1 LSAALAECRD
11 LSIDYGG
18 GTRIGPINLQVS
30 AGTVVALVGVNGAG
44 KTSLLH
50 MLLGLRR
57 PTSGSAMLFGQ
68 SSETAAS
75 RKGVGYLPEAVD
87 FPERS
92 NAFDLLKLHARLTG
106 TPLRSEDEFEKY
118 LDEFG
123 LELTGKPLK
132 VYSKGMK
139 QRLALAIAM
148 MDCSRLLIL
157 DEPNSGLDPVGIAM
171 LRAKLD
177 QLKAR
182 GVGLI
187 ISTHR
192 LAEVMQVADRTLVL
206 HKGAIAGDAPMSDF
220 AHFQDFENFFLERAR

>member
-1 LSAALAECRD
+1 MSEPLAECQD
-11 LSIDYGG
+11 LILDYGS
-18 GTRIGPINLQVS
+18 GTRIGPINLS
-30 AGTVVALVGVNGAG
+30 IASGSTMALVGVNGAG

-57 PTSGSAMLFGQ
+57 PTSGRATLLGTDCTQ
-68 SSETAAS
+68 AKS
-75 RKGVGYLPEAVD
+75 RNGVGSLPEAVD

-92 NAFDLLKLHARLTG
+92 HAVDLLRLHARLTG
-106 TPLRSEDEFEKY
+106 SPMRTRAEFEKY

-123 LELTGKPLK
+123 LEFSDKPLRF
-132 VYSKGMK
+132 YSKGMK

-148 MDCSRLLIL
+148 MECRRLLIL

-171 LRAKLD
+171 LRSKLD
-177 QLKAR
+177 QIKLA

-192 LAEVMQVADRTLVL
+192 LAEVMQVADRAVVL
-206 HKGAIAGDAPMSDF
+206 HDGRLAGDALMSQF
-220 AHFQDFENFFLERAR
+220 ENYAAFENFFLERAQ

>member
-1 LSAALAECRD
+1 MSPALAECRD
-11 LSIDYGG
+11 LLIDYGG
-18 GTRIGPINLQVS
+18 GTRIGPLNLQIMSGS
-30 AGTVVALVGVNGAG
+30 ALALVGVNGAG
-44 KTSLLH
+44 KSSLLH

-57 PTSGSAMLFGQ
+57 PTSGSALLLGQ
-68 SSETAAS
+68 SSANAAG
-75 RKGVGYLPEAVD
+75 RKGVGYLPEVVD

-92 NAFDLLKLHARLTG
+92 NALDLLKLHARLTG
-106 TPLRSEDEFEKY
+106 KALHTEADFEKY
-118 LDEFG
+118 LEDFG
-123 LELTGKPLK
+123 LEFTDKPLK

-177 QLKAR
+177 QLKAQ

-192 LAEVMQVADRTLVL
+192 LAEVMQVADRALVL

-220 AHFQDFENFFLERAR
+220 AQFQDFENFFLERAR